1 MRDREILAGLDH
13 VVKHDDTTR
22 VEVLQDYISKLTDVE
37 KDILYD
43 ILFTPPKCD
52 GEQSVTVGVV

>member
-13 VVKHDDTTR
+13 VVKNDDTTR

-43 ILFTPPKCD
+43 ILFPPPKWD

>member
-1 MRDREILAGLDH
+1 MKDREILAGLDH
-13 VVKHDDTTR
+13 VMQHDANTR
-22 VEVLQDYISKLTDVE
+22 VSLCTDYIGRLTQVE

-43 ILFTPPKCD
+43 ILFPPPKCD

>member
-13 VVKHDDTTR
+13 VVKNDDTTR

-43 ILFTPPKCD
+43 ILVPPPKCD